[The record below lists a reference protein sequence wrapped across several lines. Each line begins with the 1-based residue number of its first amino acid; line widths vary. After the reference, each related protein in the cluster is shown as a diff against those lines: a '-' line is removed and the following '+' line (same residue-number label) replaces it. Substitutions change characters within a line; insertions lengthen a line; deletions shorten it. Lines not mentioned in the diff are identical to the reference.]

1 MDNQLATAV
10 EMQHM
15 VLPVAGDKK
24 FWYNTGKK
32 LQPITIV
39 QRIGQS
45 TEYRIRPI
53 SGKEFAASLEDLRVP
68 SLHVW

>member
-1 MDNQLATAV
+1 MDNQLATV
-10 EMQHM
+10 EMQQM
-15 VLPVAGDKK
+15 VLPVAGDQK
-24 FWYNTGKK
+24 FWYNTATT
-32 LQPITIV
+32 LQPVTIV